1 MIPLGVTGF
10 CDPHWSKSVSKHCV
24 YWIQSGLMPSTQAKD
39 VMADKGRKYH
49 RSGEGRKVR
58 VDLRRNKQ
66 NRARQQNLTHDLMN
80 DKESAE
86 DVSLSERVTARG
98 DLFRRRTMVGVRS
111 EGDQLVRDVDPST
124 CRTGRV
130 SSFIGLHIMV
140 RDDETGVEY
149 SCSVRGILRSLAR
162 DARNV
167 VVTGD
172 RVLFRQEGDAS
183 QGVIERVEP
192 RHGILSRGSHGRE
205 HILVANIDQVLIVA
219 SAADP
224 EFKPQLI
231 DRYLVCAEVREIQP
245 IICISKVDLLD
256 TRLLLPNIQAF
267 GRAGYNVVLASTKT
281 GQGIEQL
288 KQLLKGRQTAVSGQS
303 GVGKSSLLNAIDPEL
318 GLKTA
323 DVSDW
328 THKGTHTTPRA
339 RLVPLS
345 YGGWVCDTPGIRQF
359 ELWDISLEEVDGYYI
374 EFRPFV
380 PYCRFQDCTHTHED
394 HCGIKLAVENGL
406 IPRVR
411 YQSYLRLR
419 EDDTWAWKNPAR
431 GHAKQPQ

>member
-1 MIPLGVTGF
+1 
-10 CDPHWSKSVSKHCV
+10 
-24 YWIQSGLMPSTQAKD
+24 
-39 VMADKGRKYH
+39 MADKGRKHH
-49 RSGEGRKVR
+49 RPQQHGSKVR

-66 NRARQQNLTHDLMN
+66 ARARQQNLTHDFMSDQEN
-80 DKESAE
+80 AA
-86 DVSLSERVTARG
+86 DVSQTERVTSRG

-111 EGDQLVRDVDPST
+111 EGDQLIRDVDEST
-124 CRTGRV
+124 CLKGRV

-140 RDDETGVEY
+140 RCDLTGREY

-192 RHGILSRGSHGRE
+192 RHGILSRGSQRRE
-205 HILVANIDQVLIVA
+205 HILVANIDQVLIVT

-224 EFKPQLI
+224 EFRPQLV
-231 DRYLVCAEVREIQP
+231 DRYLVCAEERGIVP
-245 IICISKVDLLD
+245 LICISKSDLVDPV
-256 TRLLLPNIQAF
+256 TLLPNIRAF
-267 GRAGYNVVLASTKT
+267 GRAGYTVVLASIRT
-281 GQGIEQL
+281 GEGIDRL
-288 KQLLKGRQTAVSGQS
+288 RQLLRGRQTAVSGQS
-303 GVGKSSLLNAIDPEL
+303 GVGKSSLLNAIDPDL
-318 GLKTA
+318 GLATA

-328 THKGTHTTPRA
+328 THKGTHTTRRA

-359 ELWDISLEEVDGYYI
+359 ELWDISLSEVDGYYI
-374 EFRPFV
+374 EFRPFIS
-380 PYCRFQDCTHTHED
+380 YCRFPNCTHIHEEQ
-394 HCGIKLAVENGL
+394 CGVRMAVQSGL
-406 IPRVR
+406 IPTVR

-419 EDDTWAWKNPAR
+419 EEDTWAWKNPAR
-431 GHAKQPQ
+431 GTVKS